1 MGSKLAPYVQ
11 QRIDYFVRQVGDDQD
26 SDLSRDI
33 AKRFALLYA
42 GGMLARRAGLVAW
55 ESKELLEAI
64 KKCYVKARAM
74 LPDDGEL
81 LRVGI
86 DILAARLASFPTVS
100 PRNENE
106 FSRDRCDA
114 LDGIKKQGSGRVPHL
129 IKRHIFDSLFVSR
142 QQQDLVEA
150 WLLKNGH
157 LAKALPRK
165 GGTTVF
171 LPKEQ
176 HIWPDR
182 ERRRSLEIHWH

>member
-1 MGSKLAPYVQ
+1 VQ

-129 IKRHIFDSLFVSR
+129 IKRRIFDNLFVSR

-171 LPKEQ
+171 LPIEQ